1 MELYSVFQEM
11 LQSGLYDFFFVF
23 IFFIISIALSLVMV
37 TFNALIAPNSIGGKK
52 TATYESGMAP
62 IRTAWMQFGASYYL
76 FALIF
81 LAFDVDVLYLFPVL
95 LIYQK
100 GAGFSELV
108 GLIIFLFLISL
119 AIVYAWRK
127 GVFQWR

>member
-1 MELYSVFQEM
+1 LFSQMVQAGLGECLFVLVFF
-11 LQSGLYDFFFVF
+11 LVGLLLPLSMVIINFVLGPR
-23 IFFIISIALSLVMV
+23 IYGEKRLV
-37 TFNALIAPNSIGGKK
+37 
-52 TATYESGMAP
+52 TYESGMPP

-95 LIYQK
+95 LAYQK
-100 GAGFSELV
+100 GTAAFEL
-108 GLIIFLFLISL
+108 LEFFIFLLLIAL

-127 GVFQWR
+127 GVFRWR

>member
-1 MELYSVFQEM
+1 MFSQM
-11 LQSGLYDFFFVF
+11 LQSGLDQFLFVF
-23 IFFIISIALSLVMV
+23 IFFLVGLLLPIIMV
-37 TFNALIAPNSIGGKK
+37 LINVLLGPKLWGAKREV
-52 TATYESGMAP
+52 TYESGMVP

-95 LIYQK
+95 TAYGK
-100 GAGFSELV
+100 EAGIAEMVEFL
-108 GLIIFLFLISL
+108 IFLGLISL

-127 GVFQWR
+127 GVFKWK

>member
-1 MELYSVFQEM
+1 MFSQMVQAGLGEFLFVLVFF
-11 LQSGLYDFFFVF
+11 LVGLLLPLSMVIINFVLGPR
-23 IFFIISIALSLVMV
+23 IYGEKRLV
-37 TFNALIAPNSIGGKK
+37 
-52 TATYESGMAP
+52 TYESGMPP

-95 LIYQK
+95 LAYQK
-100 GAGFSELV
+100 GTGFFEL
-108 GLIIFLFLISL
+108 LEFIIFLLLIAL

-127 GVFQWR
+127 GVFRWR

>member
-1 MELYSVFQEM
+1 MFPQM
-11 LQSGLYDFFFVF
+11 MQSGLYDFFFVL
-23 IFFIISIALSLVMV
+23 IFFIISIALSLIMV
-37 TFNALIAPNSIGGKK
+37 TFNALIGPNFAGEKK
-52 TATYESGMAP
+52 TDTYESGMAP
-62 IRTAWMQFGASYYL
+62 IKTAWMQFGASYYL

-100 GAGFSELV
+100 GAGFSELTA
-108 GLIIFLFLISL
+108 LILFLFLISL

-127 GVFQWR
+127 GVFICR

>member
-1 MELYSVFQEM
+1 MFSQMVQA
-11 LQSGLYDFFFVF
+11 GLGEFLFVL
-23 IFFIISIALSLVMV
+23 IFFLVGLILPLSMVIINFVLGPRIFGEKRL
-37 TFNALIAPNSIGGKK
+37 
-52 TATYESGMAP
+52 ATYESGMPP

-95 LIYQK
+95 LAYQK
-100 GAGFSELV
+100 GTGAIEL
-108 GLIIFLFLISL
+108 FEFTLFLSLIAL

-127 GVFQWR
+127 GVFRWR

>member
-1 MELYSVFQEM
+1 MFPQM
-11 LQSGLYDFFFVF
+11 MQSGLYDFFFVL

-37 TFNALIAPNSIGGKK
+37 TFNALIGPNFMGEKK
-52 TATYESGMAP
+52 TDTTDTYESGMAP
-62 IRTAWMQFGASYYL
+62 IKTAWMQFGASYYL

-100 GAGFSELV
+100 GAGFSELTA
-108 GLIIFLFLISL
+108 LILFLFLISL

-127 GVFQWR
+127 GVFIWR